1 MLIFFCAVR
10 FSVFMETSADVA
22 GVYFIMNG
30 QTVVSMENSI
40 EIVDTNI
47 SM

>member
-1 MLIFFCAVR
+1 MLFFFCTVR

-22 GVYFIMNG
+22 GVYFM
-30 QTVVSMENSI
+30 TVVSMENSSI

>member
-1 MLIFFCAVR
+1 
-10 FSVFMETSADVA
+10 METSADVA
-22 GVYFIMNG
+22 GVYFM
-30 QTVVSMENSI
+30 TVVSMENSI

>member
-1 MLIFFCAVR
+1 MLFFFCTVR

-22 GVYFIMNG
+22 GVYFM
-30 QTVVSMENSI
+30 TVVSMENSI